1 MYYHCL
7 RLIMNIQS
15 SKNDKWNNRANIGLY
30 AMVLIVNI
38 KFVQR
43 WLPASADSW
52 TWLITVGPHRYS
64 GSLEVE
70 KSKHAGRV
78 KHISAVL
85 SPQEVK

>member
-38 KFVQR
+38 KLQTAKLWHTLYSVYLDR
-43 WLPASADSW
+43 LLAAALV
-52 TWLITVGPHRYS
+52 LICVSIIY
-64 GSLEVE
+64 LLLLVC
-70 KSKHAGRV
+70 V
-78 KHISAVL
+78 C
-85 SPQEVK
+85 